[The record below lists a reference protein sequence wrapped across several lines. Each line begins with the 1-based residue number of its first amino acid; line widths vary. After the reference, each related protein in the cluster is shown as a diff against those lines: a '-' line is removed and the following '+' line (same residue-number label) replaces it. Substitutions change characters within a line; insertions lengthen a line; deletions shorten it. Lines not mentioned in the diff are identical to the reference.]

1 MLRMCQT
8 LAVNVQTLQEN
19 KSKIMCSENVRQ
31 FNFKGVDPMTF
42 FSLARKILKARK
54 VDQKLKII

>member
-42 FSLARKILKARK
+42 FSLSRKIRA
-54 VDQKLKII
+54 KLIRY